1 MILREKF
8 CVTESWDVRFSFGY
22 RRSDLHHSETMDC
35 CQKIHIDEGL
45 AIRSPQSMLASGV
58 LTNLVPSSNS
68 LSRVTLP
75 SILVQEALS
84 NSDDSDTNATTVE
97 TIPLKT
103 YLELNECVDHLERFI
118 KAAESAD
125 KGIHKV
131 ISVVR

>member
-1 MILREKF
+1 
-8 CVTESWDVRFSFGY
+8 
-22 RRSDLHHSETMDC
+22 MDC

-84 NSDDSDTNATTVE
+84 VNFQW
-97 TIPLKT
+97 I
-103 YLELNECVDHLERFI
+103 C
-118 KAAESAD
+118 
-125 KGIHKV
+125 
-131 ISVVR
+131 